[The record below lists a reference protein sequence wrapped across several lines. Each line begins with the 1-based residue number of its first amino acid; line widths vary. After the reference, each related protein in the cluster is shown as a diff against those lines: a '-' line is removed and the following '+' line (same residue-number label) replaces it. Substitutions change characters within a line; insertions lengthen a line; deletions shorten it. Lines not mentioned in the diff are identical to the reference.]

1 MRLASY
7 KGSDGSARAAA
18 VVNRNGH
25 DEVIDLAEASGGKLP
40 SDLLTLLQLGD
51 SVLKAGD
58 GYPVY
63 DYWQTHGG
71 TLSALEQARAIAAG
85 SHPGKALSSVTL
97 LAPIQRPGKLICI
110 AGNFQ
115 KHIEEGGGK
124 RVNKDIIVPKLFIK
138 PSSAIIG
145 PGEALTL
152 PPVAENSTD
161 WELELAIVIGK
172 GGRDIPIEKAR
183 DHIAG
188 YSVINDISGRSMDWN
203 VEGRTPGGFDEFFDW
218 LNGKWIDGFAAWGPW
233 ITTADEVPNPD
244 ALEMEL
250 KVNDKV
256 WQRGSTGDMIFSP
269 EEIISFA
276 SQFMTWEPGDVIAG
290 GTLDGTGDA
299 SGVYLK
305 AGDSMHGRVGNLGTL
320 TTPVVGRSSPTGL
333 KWRSRE
339 PARA

>member
-7 KGSDGSARAAA
+7 RGSDGSARSAV
-18 VVNRNGH
+18 VVNRSGSDH
-25 DEVIDLAEASGGKLP
+25 IIDLAEASGGKLHH
-40 SDLLTLLQLGD
+40 SLIH
-51 SVLKAGD
+51 VLREGD
-58 GYPVY
+58 G
-63 DYWQTHGG
+63 
-71 TLSALEQARAIAAG
+71 ALDQVRAIAAG
-85 SHPGKALSSVTL
+85 SHQGKPLASVHLMT
-97 LAPIQRPGKLICI
+97 PIQRPGKLICI

-124 RVNKDIIVPKLFIK
+124 RVNKDVIVPKLFIK
-138 PSSAIIG
+138 PSSSIIG

-172 GGRDIPIEKAR
+172 GGRDIPISKAR
-183 DHIAG
+183 EHIAG
-188 YSVINDISGRSMDWN
+188 YSVVNDISGRSMHWN

-218 LNGKWIDGFAAWGPW
+218 LNGKWIDGFAAIGPW

-244 ALEMEL
+244 KLEMNL
-250 KVNDKV
+250 KVNDKL
-256 WQRGSTGDMIFSP
+256 WQHGSTGDMIFSP

-276 SQFMTWEPGDVIAG
+276 SQFMTWEPGDIIAG

-299 SGVYLK
+299 SSVYLK
-305 AGDSMHGRVGNLGTL
+305 AGDVMHGTVGHLGTL
-320 TTPVVGRSSPTGL
+320 TTPVTARTSPTGL
-333 KWRSRE
+333 KWRTKE